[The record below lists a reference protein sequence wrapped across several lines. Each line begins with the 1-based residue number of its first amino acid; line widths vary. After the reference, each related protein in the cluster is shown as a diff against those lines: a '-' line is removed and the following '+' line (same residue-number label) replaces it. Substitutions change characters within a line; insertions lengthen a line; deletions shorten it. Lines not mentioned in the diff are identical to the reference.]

1 MIKRILC
8 ERELGAL
15 PLTGVEPQ
23 KIRALCRAYGFEYD
37 FCRVYAQGER
47 AFLSLL
53 DGSAVLW
60 AAQGADFGEL
70 ADFLRMN
77 GFSELFC
84 GGEAAR
90 ELSARLGLAPRQAL
104 LMRFDGRT
112 QEFPVDYSPQL
123 SDVYAIV
130 GQALLMRFDGRT
142 QEFPVDYSPQL
153 SDVYAIVGQAFGMEF
168 EPWYLDLSHRI
179 RHGVSTA
186 ALAGR
191 SALVIQ
197 HRANGEA
204 LLSQV
209 ATDPRYT
216 GQGSASKLI
225 LGVCAALSPDRVFVL
240 CERRL
245 EGFYAR
251 LGFTVQ
257 DVKYILN
264 R

>member
-77 GFSELFC
+77 GFLELFC

-104 LMRFDGRT
+104 LMRFDGR
-112 QEFPVDYSPQL
+112 
-123 SDVYAIV
+123 AK
-130 GQALLMRFDGRT
+130 
-142 QEFPVDYSPQL
+142 EFPVDYSPQL

>member
-90 ELSARLGLAPRQAL
+90 ELSARLGLAPR
-104 LMRFDGRT
+104 
-112 QEFPVDYSPQL
+112 
-123 SDVYAIV
+123 
-130 GQALLMRFDGRT
+130 QALLMRFDGRT

>member
-53 DGSAVLW
+53 DGRAVLW

-130 GQALLMRFDGRT
+130 GQA
-142 QEFPVDYSPQL
+142 
-153 SDVYAIVGQAFGMEF
+153 FGMQF

-216 GQGSASKLI
+216 GQGSASRLI

>member
-8 ERELGAL
+8 ECELGAL

-104 LMRFDGRT
+104 LMRFDGR
-112 QEFPVDYSPQL
+112 
-123 SDVYAIV
+123 A
-130 GQALLMRFDGRT
+130 

-209 ATDPRYT
+209 ATDLLYR

-257 DVKYILN
+257 EVKYILN

>member
-1 MIKRILC
+1 MIKRVLC

-23 KIRALCRAYGFEYD
+23 KIRALCRAYGFGYD
-37 FCRVYAQGER
+37 FCRVYAQGES

-104 LMRFDGRT
+104 LMRFDGR
-112 QEFPVDYSPQL
+112 
-123 SDVYAIV
+123 A
-130 GQALLMRFDGRT
+130 

-209 ATDPRYT
+209 ATDLLYR

-257 DVKYILN
+257 DVKYILT

>member
-1 MIKRILC
+1 MIKRVLC

-130 GQALLMRFDGRT
+130 GQA
-142 QEFPVDYSPQL
+142 
-153 SDVYAIVGQAFGMEF
+153 FGMEF

-209 ATDPRYT
+209 ATDLLYR

>member
-1 MIKRILC
+1 
-8 ERELGAL
+8 
-15 PLTGVEPQ
+15 
-23 KIRALCRAYGFEYD
+23 
-37 FCRVYAQGER
+37 
-47 AFLSLL
+47 
-53 DGSAVLW
+53 
-60 AAQGADFGEL
+60 
-70 ADFLRMN
+70 
-77 GFSELFC
+77 
-84 GGEAAR
+84 
-90 ELSARLGLAPRQAL
+90 
-104 LMRFDGRT
+104 
-112 QEFPVDYSPQL
+112 
-123 SDVYAIV
+123 
-130 GQALLMRFDGRT
+130 
-142 QEFPVDYSPQL
+142 
-153 SDVYAIVGQAFGMEF
+153 MEF

-209 ATDPRYT
+209 ATDLLYR

>member
-130 GQALLMRFDGRT
+130 GQA
-142 QEFPVDYSPQL
+142 
-153 SDVYAIVGQAFGMEF
+153 FGMQF

-216 GQGSASKLI
+216 GQGSASRLI

>member
-1 MIKRILC
+1 MIKRVLC
-8 ERELGAL
+8 ERDLGAL
-15 PLTGVEPQ
+15 PLTGVEAQ
-23 KIRALCRAYGFEYD
+23 KIRALCRAYGFGYD
-37 FCRVYAQGER
+37 FCRVYAQGES

-70 ADFLRMN
+70 AEFLRMN

-90 ELSARLGLAPRQAL
+90 ELSARLGLAPQQAL
-104 LMRFDGRT
+104 LMRFDGCAQDYT
-112 QEFPVDYSPQL
+112 VDYSPCL
-123 SDVYAIV
+123 SDVY
-130 GQALLMRFDGRT
+130 
-142 QEFPVDYSPQL
+142 E
-153 SDVYAIVGQAFGMEF
+153 IVGQAFGMEF

-204 LLSQV
+204 LLSQI
-209 ATDPRYT
+209 ATDPQYT
-216 GQGSASKLI
+216 GQGSASRLI
-225 LGVCAALSPDRVFVL
+225 LGVCARLAPDRVYVL

-251 LGFTVQ
+251 LGFTMQ
-257 DVKYILN
+257 DVKYILK

>member
-130 GQALLMRFDGRT
+130 GQA
-142 QEFPVDYSPQL
+142 
-153 SDVYAIVGQAFGMEF
+153 FGMEF

-209 ATDPRYT
+209 ATDLLYR

-257 DVKYILN
+257 DVRYILN

>member
-104 LMRFDGRT
+104 LMRFDGR
-112 QEFPVDYSPQL
+112 
-123 SDVYAIV
+123 A
-130 GQALLMRFDGRT
+130 

-179 RHGVSTA
+179 RHGVSRA

>member
-1 MIKRILC
+1 MIKRVLC

-23 KIRALCRAYGFEYD
+23 KIRALCRAYGFGYD
-37 FCRVYAQGER
+37 FCRVYSQDGR
-47 AFLSLL
+47 AILSLL

-77 GFSELFC
+77 GFAELFC

-90 ELSARLGLAPRQAL
+90 ELSARLGLTPQEAL
-104 LMRFDGRT
+104 LMRFDGRA
-112 QEFPVDYSPQL
+112 QACPADYSPRL
-123 SDVYAIV
+123 SDVYAI
-130 GQALLMRFDGRT
+130 
-142 QEFPVDYSPQL
+142 
-153 SDVYAIVGQAFGMEF
+153 IGQAFGMEF

-179 RHGVSTA
+179 RHGVSA
-186 ALAGR
+186 AVLAGR

-204 LLSQV
+204 LLSQI
-209 ATDPRYT
+209 ATDPLYR
-216 GQGSASKLI
+216 GQGSASRLVS
-225 LGVCAALSPDRVFVL
+225 GVCAELSPDRVYIL

-257 DVKYILN
+257 DVKYILK

>member
-130 GQALLMRFDGRT
+130 GQA
-142 QEFPVDYSPQL
+142 
-153 SDVYAIVGQAFGMEF
+153 FGMEF

-209 ATDPRYT
+209 ATDPLYR